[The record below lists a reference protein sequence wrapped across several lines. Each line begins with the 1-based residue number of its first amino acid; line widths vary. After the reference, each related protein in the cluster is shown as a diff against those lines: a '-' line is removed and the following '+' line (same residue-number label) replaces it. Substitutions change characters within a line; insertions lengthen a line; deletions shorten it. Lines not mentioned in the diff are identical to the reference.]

1 MVVDRERDKDNI
13 DICFNLE
20 MTYVLGRY
28 HTPYEFVVILDF
40 SKIIHTYPS
49 LADCSSLTV
58 REYSVMD
65 DRGVSSDHAK
75 NDDQQQSRIRPA
87 STMDRRRV
95 NYLQELFGA
104 RCGRVWI

>member
-40 SKIIHTYPS
+40 SKTYLPLARRLF
-49 LADCSSLTV
+49 LADCP
-58 REYSVMD
+58 
-65 DRGVSSDHAK
+65 
-75 NDDQQQSRIRPA
+75 RI
-87 STMDRRRV
+87 
-95 NYLQELFGA
+95 FGN
-104 RCGRVWI
+104 G